1 MKPARFN
8 LTRSVVA
15 VRPEG
20 NAIAVVV
27 AMMPP
32 APVPAIVAMFT
43 VFSASALPVMTTLD
57 NDCIGIGN

>member
-1 MKPARFN
+1 
-8 LTRSVVA
+8 

-32 APVPAIVAMFT
+32 TPVPTIVAMFA